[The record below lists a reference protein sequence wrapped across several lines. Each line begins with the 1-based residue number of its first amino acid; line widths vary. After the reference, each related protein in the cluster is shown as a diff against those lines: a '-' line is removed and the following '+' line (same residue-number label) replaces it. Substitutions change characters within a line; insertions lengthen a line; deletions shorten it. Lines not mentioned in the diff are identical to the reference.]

1 MVSGDLATL
10 RSDNVLEAQVIRWFD
25 ATALRMRRFFIEC
38 RDPVLMKFECVKF
51 SGKVDNVSFVR
62 PMRGGYKVTLKIDG
76 EVIPNLVIPGKLY
89 EELETNKNVT
99 LYGLFKNSRKKEKND
114 GVLYGMK
121 PEGGERM
128 FATNMRLGVPA
139 LLAFYACLAFCV
151 MFVVGWAASLALVAG
166 FSSEYNPGAMMHT
179 TTVFA
184 LVEASLAG
192 LFFLWRAWVI
202 FSKTS
207 NPEAWET
214 ITPAVLSSRFSK
226 FHKS

>member
-1 MVSGDLATL
+1 M
-10 RSDNVLEAQVIRWFD
+10 RFD
-25 ATALRMRRFFIEC
+25 CT
-38 RDPVLMKFECVKF
+38 KF
-51 SGKVDNVSFVR
+51 SGKVDNISFAR
-62 PMRGGYKVTLKIDG
+62 PMRGGYRLTLKIDG
-76 EVIPNLVIPGKLY
+76 EVIPNLVVPSKFY
-89 EELETNKNVT
+89 EELEVGQQVT
-99 LYGLFKNSRKKEKND
+99 LFGMFRNSKKKEKNE

-121 PEGGERM
+121 TEGGRAK
-128 FATNMRLGVPA
+128 FATDMRFGVPA
-139 LLAFYACLAFCV
+139 MLTFYACLAFCL
-151 MFVVGWAASLALVAG
+151 MFVVGWAASLALVVG

-207 NPEAWET
+207 NPDAWET
-214 ITPAVLSSRFSK
+214 ITPAALSSRFSK

>member
-1 MVSGDLATL
+1 
-10 RSDNVLEAQVIRWFD
+10 
-25 ATALRMRRFFIEC
+25 
-38 RDPVLMKFECVKF
+38 MKFECAKF
-51 SGKVDNVSFVR
+51 SGKVDNIGFAR
-62 PMRGGYKVTLKIDG
+62 PMKGGYKLTLKVDG
-76 EVIPNLVIPGKLY
+76 EVIPNLVVPSKFY
-89 EELETNKNVT
+89 EELEVGQQVT
-99 LYGLFKNSRKKEKND
+99 LFGMFRNSKKKEKNE

-121 PEGGERM
+121 AEGGRAK
-128 FATNMRLGVPA
+128 FATDMRLGVPA
-139 LLAFYACLAFCV
+139 MLALYACLAFCL

-166 FSSEYNPGAMMHT
+166 FSSEYNPGAIMNT